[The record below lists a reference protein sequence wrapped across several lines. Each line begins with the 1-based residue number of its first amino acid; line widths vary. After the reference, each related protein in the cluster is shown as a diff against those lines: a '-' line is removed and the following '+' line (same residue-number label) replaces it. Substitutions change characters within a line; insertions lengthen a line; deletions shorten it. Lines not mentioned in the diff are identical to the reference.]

1 MRSYRSST
9 EPAAR
14 VGLPAGAARAG
25 LRVAAR
31 DGLRAAA
38 WVGPRAAARVGP
50 RAVAAAVLLAASIGS
65 AAAAGAAAEPGRRAR
80 QILADPRYQT
90 SAPRAEE
97 GARQRPRPPASPE
110 VAASPGPGEGAGASS
125 GGARTA
131 IGGVPAVAATT
142 AQTVLYVTAALA
154 LLLLAG
160 GLARAAAARRRRP
173 QPPAAAA
180 AGAGQPGR
188 RGPPPDADR
197 LAAEGR
203 YGEAVHSLLLQAIDQ
218 VGRRSPQG
226 PPASCTSRELVRRL
240 PLREAS
246 RAAFAELVEAVEV
259 ILFGGAP
266 AGAGDYE
273 RGVRLFTQVV
283 GPLPAAAPGGS
294 PP

>member
-1 MRSYRSST
+1 
-9 EPAAR
+9 
-14 VGLPAGAARAG
+14 
-25 LRVAAR
+25 
-31 DGLRAAA
+31 
-38 WVGPRAAARVGP
+38 
-50 RAVAAAVLLAASIGS
+50 
-65 AAAAGAAAEPGRRAR
+65 
-80 QILADPRYQT
+80 
-90 SAPRAEE
+90 
-97 GARQRPRPPASPE
+97 
-110 VAASPGPGEGAGASS
+110 
-125 GGARTA
+125 
-131 IGGVPAVAATT
+131 
-142 AQTVLYVTAALA
+142 VLYVTAALA

-173 QPPAAAA
+173 QPPAAAAAA